1 MTDEPKISTTR
12 MLTSK
17 QVAEQLNV
25 TEWCLRNWRHLG
37 TKGPKFLKIEG
48 GFIRYRQS
56 DVNEWLKKQQRE
68 PVSA

>member
-1 MTDEPKISTTR
+1 MTNEMKKQETR

-48 GFIRYRQS
+48 GSIRYRQT
-56 DVNEWLKKQQRE
+56 DVDAWLNKQQRV
-68 PVSA
+68 PVCL